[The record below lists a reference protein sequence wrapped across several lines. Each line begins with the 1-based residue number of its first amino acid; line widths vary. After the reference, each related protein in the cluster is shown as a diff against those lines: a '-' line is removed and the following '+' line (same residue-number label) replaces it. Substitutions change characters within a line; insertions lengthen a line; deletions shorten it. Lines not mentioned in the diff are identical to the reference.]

1 MTKRKSTA
9 TRRAES
15 EAAAARA
22 AAIRREQERRERRR
36 RSLVVGG
43 VAMLVLAVVLVTG
56 YLVQSSR
63 DTAGAAAT
71 APTGAV
77 AGYAVPA
84 GRSSAPVKVAVYED
98 FLCPFCGEFESAG
111 RTAFAKDI
119 AAGKVQF
126 QYHVLTF
133 LDDRTSTEYS
143 SRAAN
148 ALAVVLDTSGPKV
161 AKRFHDLLFE
171 NQPAEGSA
179 GLTDARLVDYAV
191 QAGATRSAV
200 SAGISDRTFEQWVAN
215 VGDRA
220 SKDGVSSTP
229 TVRIDGRTVG
239 FTTTDELVAEVQK
252 AVDAG

>member
-1 MTKRKSTA
+1 MTKRRSTA

-22 AAIRREQERRERRR
+22 ATIRREQERRERRR

-43 VAMLVLAVVLVTG
+43 VAVLVLALVLVTG

-63 DTAGAAAT
+63 DTTGTAAT
-71 APTGAV
+71 APRGAV

-84 GRSSAPVKVAVYED
+84 GPGSAPVKVAVYED
-98 FLCPFCGEFESAG
+98 FLCPFCGDFESAG
-111 RTAFAKDI
+111 RTAFAEDI
-119 AAGKVQF
+119 ADGKVQF

-133 LDDRTSTEYS
+133 LDDKTTTGYS

-148 ALAVVLDTSGPKV
+148 ALAVVLDTSGPAV

-179 GLTDARLVDYAV
+179 GLTDAQLVDYAV
-191 QAGATRSAV
+191 RAGATRPAV
-200 SAGISDRTFEQWVAN
+200 SSGISDRTFEQWVAN

-220 SKDGVSSTP
+220 SKDGVGSTP
-229 TVRIDGRTVG
+229 TVRIDGRTVE
-239 FTTTDELVAEVQK
+239 FTTTDELVAAVQR